1 MTNPGMCPV
10 VPACYVMG
18 MSKTLDRTIAGFTAE
33 ERDYIRRE
41 LDIFFSTLPSVAEG
55 FHLKTWRGGPDAG
68 KPKLPPTA
76 KGLIARGLMRLDN
89 EGHFPRLFFT
99 EAGLTALRAMMTDR
113 RIADPK
119 KFAHVRQELGI
130 DPGAEDATRD

>member
-1 MTNPGMCPV
+1 V
-10 VPACYVMG
+10 ASAFHPACG
-18 MSKTLDRTIAGFTAE
+18 SGGFF
-33 ERDYIRRE
+33 ERCRASASRRH
-41 LDIFFSTLPSVAEG
+41 IFFSTLPSVAEG

-76 KGLIARGLMRLDN
+76 KGLIARGLMRLDT
-89 EGHFPRLFFT
+89 GSHFPRLFFT

-113 RIADPK
+113 RLVDPK

-130 DPGAEDATRD
+130 DPASEDNAMRD